1 MNIADGLRINSWRD
15 PQKIAAVFEDKR
27 VTYAELNARANQLA
41 HAMLKKGFE
50 RQDKISIL
58 MYNNIEFLE
67 IYQGLIRAA
76 LISVPINFR
85 LVQAELEYII
95 NNSDSVGLFIGIEL
109 FEKINPDNIPL
120 VKKENIIVISSNELT
135 PEGYRNYED
144 FIAGCPGN
152 EPENVDQ
159 KENDIFY
166 FGYTSGTTGFP
177 KGAMNTT
184 LGTLDII
191 KNIFVRTAGKKHID
205 LSKRVILVIIP
216 VCHSNSVWATL
227 ITFWCG
233 GTNVLFPSGQFN
245 PEKAL
250 QLIEKEKVTTSS
262 MVPTMIIK
270 ILSLSDRV
278 KIKYDMSSLT
288 SLGSSSAPLLT
299 KTKEEAMGFFK
310 NVRFSEGYGSTETGA
325 LTTLRHRDQVRKI
338 RSIGQPNP
346 GIEIKLIDEE
356 GNVVTEPDKL
366 GVLWAKTRSA
376 FIGYYKDEAKTKQS
390 IDGEWSSP
398 GDIAYF
404 DEEGYYYLADRK
416 HDMIISGGENIY
428 PAEIEEVISKL
439 PQVSE
444 VTVFGVPHEHWGEEV
459 KAVVILKE
467 GETIGEEE
475 FLDCCKDHLA
485 GYKRPRSVDFVDDF
499 PRTATGK
506 VLKRIL
512 KKSYWKNQER
522 NI

>member
-1 MNIADGLRINSWRD
+1 
-15 PQKIAAVFEDKR
+15 
-27 VTYAELNARANQLA
+27 
-41 HAMLKKGFE
+41 
-50 RQDKISIL
+50 
-58 MYNNIEFLE
+58 
-67 IYQGLIRAA
+67 
-76 LISVPINFR
+76 
-85 LVQAELEYII
+85 
-95 NNSDSVGLFIGIEL
+95 
-109 FEKINPDNIPL
+109 
-120 VKKENIIVISSNELT
+120 
-135 PEGYRNYED
+135 
-144 FIAGCPGN
+144 
-152 EPENVDQ
+152 
-159 KENDIFY
+159 
-166 FGYTSGTTGFP
+166 
-177 KGAMNTT
+177 
-184 LGTLDII
+184 
-191 KNIFVRTAGKKHID
+191 
-205 LSKRVILVIIP
+205 
-216 VCHSNSVWATL
+216 
-227 ITFWCG
+227 
-233 GTNVLFPSGQFN
+233 
-245 PEKAL
+245 
-250 QLIEKEKVTTSS
+250 

-366 GVLWAKTRSA
+366 GALWAKTRSA

-459 KAVVILKE
+459 KAAVILKE
-467 GETIGEEE
+467 GETVGEEE
-475 FLDCCKDHLA
+475 FLDYCKDHLA

-512 KKSYWKNQER
+512 KKPYWKNQER